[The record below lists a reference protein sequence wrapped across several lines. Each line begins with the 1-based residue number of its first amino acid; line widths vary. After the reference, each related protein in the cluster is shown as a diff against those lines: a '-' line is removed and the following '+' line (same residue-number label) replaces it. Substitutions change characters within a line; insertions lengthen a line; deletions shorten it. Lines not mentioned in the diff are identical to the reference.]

1 MHLIKDY
8 KTEITKTSRK
18 IGPIRMRKGNGLKMM
33 QTNITLCVNYI
44 SIKKTADVLKGK
56 RKWPR
61 TDKDVRLI
69 RQRH

>member
-1 MHLIKDY
+1 
-8 KTEITKTSRK
+8 
-18 IGPIRMRKGNGLKMM
+18 MRKGNGLKMM